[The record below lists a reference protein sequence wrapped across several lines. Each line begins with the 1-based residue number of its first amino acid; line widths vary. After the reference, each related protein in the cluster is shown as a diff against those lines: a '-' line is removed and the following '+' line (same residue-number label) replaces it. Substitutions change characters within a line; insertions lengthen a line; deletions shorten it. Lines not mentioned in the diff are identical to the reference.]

1 MANKTVTNVDMG
13 SVLIGSG
20 YFYDEVIAVSEDREL
35 PAGLILARST
45 AGATDG
51 KLVPYVDG
59 GADGSGTP
67 GFVLTYDVDAT
78 NGDNAVRVLISGPV
92 DQNRLI
98 VDGED
103 TGDAIT
109 GALRDQ
115 LRRHDIIVQDSDQL
129 SSYDNQ

>member
-1 MANKTVTNVDMG
+1 MANKTITNVDMG

-20 YFYDEVIAVSEDREL
+20 YFYDEVIAVTEDREL

-51 KLVPYVDG
+51 KLVPYVSG

-67 GFVLTYDVDAT
+67 RFVLTYDVDAT
-78 NGDNAVRVLISGPV
+78 DGDNPARVLISGPV

-103 TGDAIT
+103 PGDEIT
-109 GALRDQ
+109 ASVRDT
-115 LRRHDIIVQDSDQL
+115 LRRHMIIVQDSDQL